1 MAAVAAGSTAASAA
15 TVDEWHS
22 LVPIDHEEVFYW
34 PGARLIACS
43 WLVCPA
49 EAEAVGG
56 AGRALVEVFWD
67 GLVSEGEYADGY
79 GAAGGMSEAL
89 WTSQQE
95 AVVVAAEMIACAARG
110 GYRPACLIGADREG
124 FLEAWALGGA
134 VSRLD
139 SARSVYEACIQ
150 QTSG

>member
-1 MAAVAAGSTAASAA
+1 MVARMAACM
-15 TVDEWHS
+15 
-22 LVPIDHEEVFYW
+22 P
-34 PGARLIACS
+34 ARALSLIALIAMVVLLGILGCA
-43 WLVCPA
+43 PEPEA
-49 EAEAVGG
+49 EATGAEAVGG

-79 GAAGGMSEAL
+79 GTAGGMSEAL